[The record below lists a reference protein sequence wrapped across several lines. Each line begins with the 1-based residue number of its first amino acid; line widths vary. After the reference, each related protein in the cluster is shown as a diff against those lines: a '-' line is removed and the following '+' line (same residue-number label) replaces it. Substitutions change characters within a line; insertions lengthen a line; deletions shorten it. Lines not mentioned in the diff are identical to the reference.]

1 LQQKKVTFAHFL
13 FTGKS
18 VALMRTTVHKSHTQ
32 AISAAGLLITLG
44 IIYGDIGTSPLY
56 VMKAIVGGASSI
68 TPQFIMGGLSCIFW
82 TLTLQT
88 TVKYIII
95 TLRADNNGEGGI
107 LSLFAL
113 IRKRAK
119 WAYIFA
125 IIGGSTLLADG
136 VITPSIT
143 IVSAVEGLA
152 IVNPRIPVIPIVM
165 VIITGLF
172 FVQKFGTKAVGESFG
187 PIMFIWFA
195 MLAVLGFTQIIKSPM
210 ILKAIDPNYAYI
222 FLTKY
227 PQGFLLMGAV
237 FLCTTGA
244 EALYSD
250 LGHCGLKNIRITWV
264 YVKISLL
271 LNYFGQG
278 AWIIKNSDSI
288 YEWTNPFFAIM
299 PHWFLIIG
307 VLISTAAAIIASQAL
322 ISGSYTLI
330 SEAISL
336 NFWPK
341 IKINYPTN
349 IKGQM
354 YISSINWM
362 LYFSCLFVVL
372 FFQRSSNM
380 EAAYGLSITITM
392 LMTTSLL
399 SIYLYYKKI
408 PIYVIIVFLMVYL
421 SIEGSFLVANLNKF
435 MHGGWFTILLGGFLF
450 MIMYV
455 WHSGRRIKNSFI
467 EFLQIEKY
475 AEVIKDLSKDK
486 TVPKYATNLVFL
498 TKANKGTDIESKI
511 IYSIL
516 NKHPK
521 RADLYWLLHV
531 DILDEPHV
539 LEYKISHIIPG
550 TIIKVDFKIG
560 FKVQPRVNLFFR
572 QVLEELSHNQEIDML
587 SRYESLRK
595 HYVSA
600 DFRFVV
606 IDRIQNYDFDFP
618 PREQFV
624 MDLYAIFKRFGITEV
639 RALGLDT
646 SNVTVE
652 TVPLYVDR
660 EIPILLSRNDQ
671 TKRMG

>member
-1 LQQKKVTFAHFL
+1 MSHTFN
-13 FTGKS
+13 
-18 VALMRTTVHKSHTQ
+18 KSHINKLTVG
-32 AISAAGLLITLG
+32 GLIVTLG
-44 IIYGDIGTSPLY
+44 IVYGDIGTSPLY
-56 VMKAIVGGASSI
+56 VMKAIAAGADAI
-68 TPQFIMGGLSCIFW
+68 NELYIMGGLSCIFW

-88 TVKYIII
+88 TIKYIII

-119 WAYIFA
+119 WAYLFA
-125 IIGGSTLLADG
+125 IIGGCTLLADG

-143 IVSAVEGLA
+143 IISSVEGLLA
-152 IVNPRIPVIPIVM
+152 INSRIPVVPIVV
-165 VIITGLF
+165 VIISGLF
-172 FVQKFGTKAVGESFG
+172 FIQKFGTKFVGKSFG
-187 PIMFIWFA
+187 PIMFIWFL
-195 MLAVLGFTQIIKSPM
+195 MIGFLGLNQLLSNPS
-210 ILKAIDPNYAYI
+210 ILKALDPRYAYQ
-222 FLTKY
+222 FVTQA
-227 PQGFLLMGAV
+227 PHGFILLGAV

-250 LGHCGLKNIRITWV
+250 LGHCGLKNIRVSWI
-264 YVKISLL
+264 YVKICLL

-278 AWIIKNSDSI
+278 AWILKNSDVI
-288 YEWTNPFFAIM
+288 NEWINPFFAIM
-299 PHWFLIIG
+299 PHWFLITGI
-307 VLISTAAAIIASQAL
+307 LISASAAIIGSQAM

-392 LMTTSLL
+392 LMTTGLL
-399 SIYLYYKKI
+399 SIYLYYKKFPVYLI
-408 PIYVIIVFLMVYL
+408 LLFLSIYL
-421 SIEGSFLVANLNKF
+421 SIEGTFLIANLNKF
-435 MHGGWFTILLGGFLF
+435 LNGGWFTLLLGGGLFL
-450 MIMYV
+450 IMYV
-455 WHSGRRIKNSFI
+455 WFNGRKIKNSFI
-467 EFLQIEKY
+467 EFVKIENYYEILK
-475 AEVIKDLSKDK
+475 ELSSDISI
-486 TVPKYATNLVFL
+486 PKYATNLVFL
-498 TKANKGTDIESKI
+498 TKADKVTDIESKI

-516 NKHPK
+516 NKQPK
-521 RADLYWLLHV
+521 RADTYWLLHV

-539 LEYKISHIIPG
+539 LEYKVTKLIPG
-550 TIIKVDFKIG
+550 ILNKIDFKIG

-572 QVLEELSHNQEIDML
+572 QVLEEMNNNGEVDLESH
-587 SRYESLRK
+587 YTSLRK
-595 HYVSA
+595 YHVSS

-618 PREQFV
+618 PREQFI
-624 MDLYAIFKRFGITEV
+624 MDMYAIFKKFGITEV

-652 TVPLYVDR
+652 TVPLYIDK
-660 EIPILLSRNDQ
+660 EIPSLLMRNDK
-671 TKRMG
+671 TKHQG

>member
-1 LQQKKVTFAHFL
+1 MPT
-13 FTGKS
+13 S
-18 VALMRTTVHKSHTQ
+18 SHKSHSQ

-56 VMKAIVGGASSI
+56 VMKAIVGGANSI
-68 TPQFIMGGLSCIFW
+68 TAPFIMGGLSCIFW

-107 LSLFAL
+107 FSLFAL

-119 WAYIFA
+119 WAFFFA

-143 IVSAVEGLA
+143 IVSAVEGLTN
-152 IVNPRIPVIPIVM
+152 VNPRIPVIPIVI

-195 MLAVLGFTQIIKSPM
+195 MLGVLGFSQIVKSPM
-210 ILKAIDPNYAYI
+210 ILKAIDPHYAYN

-227 PQGFLLMGAV
+227 PQGFMLLGAV

-264 YVKISLL
+264 YVKIALL

-278 AWIIKNSDSI
+278 SWILLNSDSVT
-288 YEWTNPFFAIM
+288 EWTNPFFAIM
-299 PHWFLIIG
+299 PHWFLIFGII
-307 VLISTAAAIIASQAL
+307 VSTAAAIIAIQAL
-322 ISGSYTLI
+322 ISGSFTLI

-349 IKGQM
+349 INGQM

-372 FFQRSSNM
+372 WFQHSSNM

-392 LMTTSLL
+392 LMTTMLL

-408 PIYVIIVFLMVYL
+408 PIYIILVFLLVYL
-421 SIEGSFLVANLNKF
+421 SIEGSFLIANLNKF
-435 MHGGWFTILLGGFLF
+435 MHGGWFTLMLGGILL

-455 WHSGRRIKNSFI
+455 WFSGRRIKNSFI
-467 EFLQIEKY
+467 EFLPIENY
-475 AEVIKDLSKDK
+475 VEVIKELSHDES
-486 TVPKYATNLVFL
+486 VPKYATNLVFL
-498 TKANKGTDIESKI
+498 TKANKVTDVESKI

-521 RADLYWLLHV
+521 RADLYWMLHV

-539 LEYKISHIIPG
+539 LEYKITHIIPG
-550 TIIKVDFKIG
+550 IMIKVDFKIG

-572 QVLEELSHNQEIDML
+572 QVLEELSRNKEIDLL
-587 SRYESLRK
+587 SRYSSLRK
-595 HYVSA
+595 YHVSA

-618 PREQFV
+618 PREQFI
-624 MDLYAIFKRFGITEV
+624 MDLYSIFKRFGISEV

-652 TVPLYVDR
+652 TVPLYVDK
-660 EIPILLSRNDQ
+660 EIPVLLLRNDL

>member
-1 LQQKKVTFAHFL
+1 
-13 FTGKS
+13 
-18 VALMRTTVHKSHTQ
+18 MRSPAHKSHTQ

-68 TPQFIMGGLSCIFW
+68 TAPFIMGGLSCIFW

-107 LSLFAL
+107 FSLFAL

-119 WAYIFA
+119 WAYVFA

-143 IVSAVEGLA
+143 IVSAVEGLG
-152 IVNPRIPVIPIVM
+152 IVNPRIPVLPIVI

-187 PIMFIWFA
+187 PIMFVWFA
-195 MLAVLGFTQIIKSPM
+195 MLGVLGVSQIIKSPM
-210 ILKAIDPNYAYI
+210 ILKAVDPHYAYV

-264 YVKISLL
+264 YVKIALL

-278 AWIIKNSDSI
+278 SWIILNSDSI
-288 YEWTNPFFAIM
+288 YEWTNPFFSIM

-307 VLISTAAAIIASQAL
+307 VIISTAAAIIASQAL

-349 IKGQM
+349 VKGQM

-362 LYFSCLFVVL
+362 LYFSCIFVVL

-399 SIYLYYKKI
+399 SIYLFYKKI
-408 PIYVIIVFLMVYL
+408 PIYVIIVFLLVYL
-421 SIEGSFLVANLNKF
+421 SIEGSFLIANLNKF
-435 MHGGWFTILLGGFLF
+435 MHGGWFTLMLGGFLF

-455 WHSGRRIKNSFI
+455 WFSGRRIKNSFI
-467 EFLQIEKY
+467 EFLRIENY
-475 AEVIKDLSKDK
+475 VDVIKDLSQDQ

-498 TKANKGTDIESKI
+498 TKANKVTDVESKI

-521 RADLYWLLHV
+521 RADLYWMLHV

-539 LEYKISHIIPG
+539 LEYKITHIIPG
-550 TIIKVDFKIG
+550 TLIKVDFKIG

-572 QVLEELSHNQEIDML
+572 QVLEEMSHNHEIDML

-595 HYVSA
+595 HFVSA